1 MMVHAGLAPL
11 DAFSAVATSLNNLGP
26 GLGEVATTFTG
37 VSDLGKLV
45 AVVGMLLGRLE
56 ILTILVILSPGFWT
70 R

>member
-1 MMVHAGLAPL
+1 
-11 DAFSAVATSLNNLGP
+11 
-26 GLGEVATTFTG
+26 